1 MPQGLPR
8 KIKLAFIL
16 QALIGSIAITL
27 GILLAGLAVRHV
39 VLEQRMQREAD
50 DYWDGRKR
58 DPAYPLPRTSTTRG
72 HFVPTGA
79 SDSVLPRLT
88 ASLTIFRW
96 FKNANAWRSLP
107 RSSRETIAPGEEH
120 WR

>member
-16 QALIGSIAITL
+16 QAVIGSIAITL

-50 DYWDGRKR
+50 DYWAGRTR
-58 DPAYPLPRTSTTRG
+58 DVDYPLPRTSTTRG
-72 HFVPTGA
+72 HFVPA
-79 SDSVLPRLT
+79 DRKSVV
-88 ASLTIFRW
+88 
-96 FKNANAWRSLP
+96 
-107 RSSRETIAPGEEH
+107 
-120 WR
+120 